1 MSIRIGTGYDIHRLV
16 PDRKLILGGIEVEHE
31 LELLGHS
38 DADVRIHAII
48 DALLGAAALGD
59 IGTYFPDTSN
69 EYKDADSAVL
79 LRETA
84 DLLINAGYE
93 IVNIDSSLI
102 CQKPKLAPYIQRM
115 RQNLADILGIDISE
129 ISIKAKTNEKLDS
142 VGRGEAIAALTAVL
156 ITK

>member
-31 LELLGHS
+31 LGLLGHS
-38 DADVRIHAII
+38 DADVLIHAII